1 MNRARILLTII
12 GLIIGLA
19 AGLVYSWTINP
30 VEYTD
35 TAPASLRQDF
45 KEDTISLI
53 ASAYVA
59 TGDLNRAR
67 ARLAYLGIQAAPEEL
82 SRLAQS
88 RLASGRPESEARAL
102 AQLASVLGER
112 PSAITLTPPPATPL
126 SATQARPT
134 ITSTLPP
141 TRTRTPT
148 PSATPGAPF
157 ALVDQQS
164 ICDPDLLE
172 SQIQVEVLDAAGD
185 GVPAVEIL
193 VIWDTGQDRFF
204 TGLKPELGAGY
215 ADFTM
220 TPGTVYS
227 LQISESERPISGLI
241 AEDCQESSGE
251 SYAGSWRLTFQQP
264 GIP

>member
-1 MNRARILLTII
+1 MSILFTII
-12 GLIIGLA
+12 GLILGLL
-19 AGLVYSWTINP
+19 AGLLYSWVINP
-30 VEYTD
+30 LEYTD

-45 KEDTISLI
+45 KDDYLSLL
-53 ASAYVA
+53 ASAYSA

-67 ARLAYLGIQAAPEEL
+67 ARMSLLGLSAAPEEL

-102 AQLASVLGER
+102 AQLAAVLGER
-112 PSAITLTPPPATPL
+112 PSDVSLTAPAATST

-134 ITSTLPP
+134 STATPPP

-157 ALVDQQS
+157 ILVDQQP
-164 ICDPDLLE
+164 ICDPELLE
-172 SQIQVEVLDAAGD
+172 SQIQIEVLDAAGD

-193 VIWDTGQDRFF
+193 VIWDSGQDRFY
-204 TGLKPELGAGY
+204 TGLKPELGIGY

-220 TPGTVYS
+220 SPGTIYS
-227 LQISESERPISGLI
+227 LQISQSDSPVPGIV
-241 AEDCQESSGE
+241 AEDCQDSLGR
-251 SYAGSWRLTFQQP
+251 SYSGSWRLTFQQP
-264 GIP
+264 PAP